1 MTQAS
6 SEKKCEEQNIAIHIF
21 SASSTMIGICL
32 TGIGLLKIGYQM
44 HALDTIADELLA
56 CDAGMFLFSSIFSYM
71 AIRSKPKSYSPLL
84 ERIAERIF
92 LLALSI
98 MVIFCLLLAYNFYVG

>member
-1 MTQAS
+1 MSQQS

-32 TGIGLLKIGYQM
+32 TGIGLLKISYQM
-44 HALDTIADELLA
+44 HVLDTIADELLA
-56 CDAGMFLFSSIFSYM
+56 LDAGGFLFSSISSYM
-71 AIRSKPKSYSPLL
+71 ALRLKPKSSSLIM
-84 ERIAERIF
+84 ERIAEKVF

-98 MVIFCLLLAYNFYVG
+98 MVVFCLLLAYNFYAG